1 MSSLSTTIVS
11 DFRTKKYCITPVFE
25 EKSGKLLIAMLFDFS
40 FYILFYQTFTI
51 KDIVLHQVT
60 SQNLVQ

>member
-40 FYILFYQTFTI
+40 FYILFYQTF
-51 KDIVLHQVT
+51 Q
-60 SQNLVQ
+60 